1 MRLEDLLARLIK
13 EGKMRRFR
21 GLLTTT
27 FAAALVAVAA
37 PASAQTLRLLTWGDY
52 APEAVIKKFKDE
64 TGITVQVTIS
74 NNEDMISKLRATGGA
89 GFDLAQPSQDRIS
102 GPQSEF
108 GIYKPLDLSK
118 IKTELFLPDL
128 LDASKKNTAV
138 DGKVYGVAHLWGTA
152 GLVVNKAKAAD
163 VKGWGDLCTDA
174 HKGKVSM
181 RLKRIAL
188 LGMAYANGDDPF
200 AAYSDKAK
208 YASIIDKAGAKLA
221 ACKANVKAY
230 WTGSDALN
238 AMLRSGEVVA
248 AEGWDSSAFKL
259 NAENSDIVFVS
270 PTTGA
275 LGWIDTFALPAKG
288 QADDAAY
295 KWINFVM
302 RPDIAAMIV
311 ESSGSFSA
319 SKGSDDKVS
328 EKLKKSFQAFFPPA
342 VIANI
347 KWFPAIPAGLE
358 EMEGK
363 ILDKIAAQ

>member
-1 MRLEDLLARLIK
+1 MMQFRYFVLVMAGALALA
-13 EGKMRRFR
+13 G
-21 GLLTTT
+21 
-27 FAAALVAVAA
+27 A
-37 PASAQTLRLLTWGDY
+37 PPAGAQTLRLLTWGDY
-52 APEAVIKKFKDE
+52 APEAVIKKFKEE
-64 TGITVQVTIS
+64 TGITVEVTIS

-89 GFDLAQPSQDRIS
+89 GFDLAQPSQDRIT
-102 GPQSEF
+102 GPQTEF

-118 IKTELFLPDL
+118 IDTAQFIPDL
-128 LDASKKNTAV
+128 LEASKKNTTL

-152 GLVVNKAKAAD
+152 GLVVNKAKAPD
-163 VKGWGDLCTDA
+163 VKGWGDLCADA
-174 HKGKVSM
+174 YKGRVSM
-181 RLKRIAL
+181 RLKRIPL
-188 LGMAYANGDDPF
+188 LGMAFASGEDPF

-208 YASIIDKAGAKLA
+208 YAAILEKAGAKLA

-230 WTGSDALN
+230 WTGADALN

-259 NAENSDIVFVS
+259 NQENPDIVFVA

-302 RPDIAAMIV
+302 RPDIAAQIV

-319 SKGSDDKVS
+319 SKGSDEKVS
-328 EKLKKSFQAFFPPA
+328 EKLKKSFQMFFPPA
-342 VIANI
+342 VISNI